1 MKKLVIIQTVT
12 PDYRKAFFSVLRDE
26 LTDARF
32 ELYRGKEYFEKS
44 IKTDKR
50 IEGKEIKN
58 IFLLKRKLLFQIGIW
73 HLLFKDVVLVLEM
86 NPRIISN
93 WIFLFLRRVTGRK
106 TVLWGHAWPRK
117 GKNSKTDSVRNIMRR
132 LASSIIVYTNQQR
145 KELSSHMPNKIV
157 YAAPNAL
164 IHKSDMNAYTSSE
177 TPRNLI
183 YVGRLSKNKKPLFLV
198 KAFKES
204 LDVIPENVCLVLVGD
219 GEERDEISKYVKKH
233 KLDNRVL
240 IKGHINNHQTLRS
253 LYIDSIFS
261 VSPGYVGLSITQSF
275 GFGVPMLISKDE
287 PHSPEIE
294 AAIDGQ
300 NALFYATDDDIHF
313 RESIKEIYNNSSY
326 WIDKRSEIVS
336 HCRENYS
343 IETMTTTFINLVT
356 VYGA

>member
-12 PDYRKAFFSVLRDE
+12 PDYRTSFFSVLRNE

-50 IEGKEIKN
+50 IEAKEIKN

-93 WIFLFLRRVTGRK
+93 WIFLFLRRITGRK

-117 GKNSKTDSVRNIMRR
+117 GKNSKTDGVRNIMRH

-145 KELSSHMPNKIV
+145 RELSSYMPNKTI

-164 IHKSDMNAYTSSE
+164 IYKRDMNAYENSE

-183 YVGRLSKNKKPLFLV
+183 YVGRLSRNKKPLFLV

-219 GEERDEISKYVKKH
+219 GEERDEISYYVKKH

-240 IKGHINNHQTLRS
+240 LKGHINNHQILKS
-253 LYIDSIFS
+253 LYIGSIFS

-275 GFGVPMLISKDE
+275 GFGVPMLISKEE

-294 AAIDGQ
+294 AAADGQ
-300 NALFYATDDDIHF
+300 NALFYDTDSIISF
-313 RESIKEIYNNSSY
+313 RESVQKIYNHPKS
-326 WIDKRSEIVS
+326 WIDKRSEIALY
-336 HCRENYS
+336 CKENYS
-343 IETMTTTFINLVT
+343 VETMAATFIDLIHI
-356 VYGA
+356 YGA